1 MNMDGLPEIGEG
13 SMLPPIKLTPQ
24 QEELCSRLD
33 SLNQRTIQGQEL
45 SKMFRG
51 AIYATREE
59 CRSNP
64 DWMAQSAHSFRE
76 ILYQFS
82 PNYSE
87 IKWFE
92 AFKMYGSATADD
104 DRFEQIVGTVQNKVT
119 KVAHHAHV
127 PTIEEYENLIDD
139 FQRVLFWASTRQ
151 VDIHNQID
159 KYLSENKPEEGGK

>member
-1 MNMDGLPEIGEG
+1 MDGLPDFRDG
-13 SMLPPIKLTPQ
+13 SMLPPIKLTSQ
-24 QEELCSRLD
+24 QEELCRRLD
-33 SLNQRTIQGQEL
+33 SFNQRTIQGQKP
-45 SKMFRG
+45 SMMFRG

-59 CRSNP
+59 NRSNP

-92 AFKMYGSATADD
+92 AFKIYGSATADD
-104 DRFEQIVGTVQNKVT
+104 DKFEQLVGTVQNKVT

-139 FQRVLFWASTRQ
+139 FQRALFWALTRQ
-151 VDIHNQID
+151 VDIHKQID
-159 KYLSENKPEEGGK
+159 KFLSNNRPGMNEK